1 MLASGGYPI
10 AHKTG
15 YVISGL
21 DKVEGATVFHAGT
34 KLNEEGQFVNT
45 GGRVLGVTAV
55 GADLK
60 DAAARAYAA
69 CEPITW
75 TDMHKRTD
83 IGKVWVD

>member
-1 MLASGGYPI
+1 M
-10 AHKTG
+10 
-15 YVISGL
+15 
-21 DKVEGATVFHAGT
+21 
-34 KLNEEGQFVNT
+34 
-45 GGRVLGVTAV
+45 LGVTAV

-60 DAAARAYAA
+60 DAVARAYAA